1 MAVRHLKRYA
11 SWVQTVQHLIQGP
24 TLNRELNGLNPEANV
39 TYVETYG
46 AINDNS
52 RRSHV
57 GIRVLANQLISVE
70 PLCKG
75 QYRGKEIRYKV
86 QGIRFKECNA

>member
-11 SWVQTVQHLIQGP
+11 SWVQTVQHLIRDGS
-24 TLNRELNGLNPEANV
+24 NGKLNGLNPEASV

-52 RRSHV
+52 RRSSV
-57 GIRVLANQLISVE
+57 GIQTLANQLISVE
-70 PLCKG
+70 PSPSFKMHKTGAG
-75 QYRGKEIRYKV
+75 QYRGNK
-86 QGIRFKECNA
+86 